1 MIPIGDMLEE
11 EGEKE
16 DVEDDYE
23 KENNL
28 FQVFVYFTGWLQK
41 GHKLIDKHQTGEPFK
56 FLMVR
61 F

>member
-1 MIPIGDMLEE
+1 MLEE
-11 EGEKE
+11 EEEKE

-56 FLMVR
+56 FLMLR